1 MNLSAAIAEGLSRTD
16 DLASAGVHGLGLVLA
31 LAFGG
36 YLLTRA
42 QAPSARASVRIL
54 CAAWLVLY
62 LASIC
67 YHVADHGTFL
77 RAVGL
82 ALDDGAIFVAIA
94 GTYTPFA
101 LLALRPAER
110 KLALTVLW
118 AGAAAGVAATV
129 IAVGGGYVPWYQ
141 PNVLFVCAIFG
152 WGPALVYC
160 RTLTLSLP
168 QIIGPLVLTSG
179 LVYVAGAYFYEEHG
193 LAWHHT
199 YWHIAVVLGCLL
211 DFTAIAMLLRAPRR
225 FAMPIARVPGAGKRA
240 SGEPGSLQPVR
251 INPPRAKP

>member
-16 DLASAGVHGLGLVLA
+16 DLASAGAHGLGLVLA
-31 LAFGG
+31 LAFSA

-42 QAPSARASVRIL
+42 EAPSARTAVRIL

-67 YHVADHGTFL
+67 YHVADQGTFL

-101 LLALRPAER
+101 LLALRPGER
-110 KLALTVLW
+110 EVALVVLW

-141 PNVLFVCAIFG
+141 PNVLFVCAVFG
-152 WGPALVYC
+152 WAPAIVYC
-160 RTLTLSLP
+160 RTLALSLP
-168 QIIGPLVLTSG
+168 PIIGPLVLTSG
-179 LVYVAGAYFYEEHG
+179 LVYVAGAYFYQEHG

-211 DFTAIAMLLRAPRR
+211 DFTAIAILLRAPRR
-225 FAMPIARVPGAGKRA
+225 IAMPIARRPGAGERA
-240 SGEPGSLQPVR
+240 NGEPGSPQPAR
-251 INPPRAKP
+251 IKPPRAEP